1 MGEEPSGASNKV
13 IHHSVTHIN
22 NANGTV
28 NIGPVIY
35 YNTPPDQT
43 EESKTDYQQH
53 LQECK
58 ESHRV
63 FDDAEIA
70 LIAEK
75 VEAQKLKDICGLLKI
90 QENNLQDWLKISD
103 ELSPA
108 YRMLYYWAQVQD
120 EQATVQQLTKVF
132 ADCGQEDAILALM
145 P

>member
-1 MGEEPSGASNKV
+1 M
-13 IHHSVTHIN
+13 
-22 NANGTV
+22 
-28 NIGPVIY
+28 
-35 YNTPPDQT
+35 
-43 EESKTDYQQH
+43 
-53 LQECK
+53 QECK

-63 FDDAEIA
+63 IDNAEIA

-75 VEAQKLKDICGLLKI
+75 VEAQKLKDICQLLEIK
-90 QENNLQDWLKISD
+90 ENNLQDWLKISD

-132 ADCGQEDAILALM
+132 ADCGQEDAILALI